1 VVRPLGFFVAAEFAI
16 VAVRRSR
23 IDQLASE
30 GSFKAKSAQD
40 ILRNLDTFIAAC
52 QLRITMASL
61 ALGWVGEPALAGL
74 VERPIE
80 WLFGTAAR
88 GAADFVAIAIAFTLI
103 TALHIVLAE
112 LVPKGLALQR
122 PEGTT
127 FWVARSVAR
136 VLRSIP
142 IAHQCAQPG
151 ATDEGEGSQVIC
163 PRRVVGASSVI
174 LP

>member
-1 VVRPLGFFVAAEFAI
+1 
-16 VAVRRSR
+16 
-23 IDQLASE
+23 
-30 GSFKAKSAQD
+30 
-40 ILRNLDTFIAAC
+40 
-52 QLRITMASL
+52 MASL

-127 FWVARSVAR
+127 LWVARPLHVFYALFRSPINALNRAQRMKGRDRRSSAR
-136 VLRSIP
+136 GGWSEQAVSSSPEL
-142 IAHQCAQPG
+142 AQDR
-151 ATDEGEGSQVIC
+151 TETWS
-163 PRRVVGASSVI
+163 R
-174 LP
+174 